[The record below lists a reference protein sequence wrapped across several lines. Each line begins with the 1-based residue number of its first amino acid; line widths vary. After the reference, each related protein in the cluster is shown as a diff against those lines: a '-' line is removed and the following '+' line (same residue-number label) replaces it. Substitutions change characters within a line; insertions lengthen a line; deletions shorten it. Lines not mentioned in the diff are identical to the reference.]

1 MNNNLGFTLSKA
13 RSRRYPA
20 VRITDAGY
28 ADDLAIFSD
37 NCENAEKLLH
47 LLEYAAEKI
56 GLKVNAKKTEY
67 ICYHHQGNIKTSQNV
82 ALKSVEDFTYLG
94 SNIASTD
101 KDVEIRIAK
110 AWSTLNKLDSIWK
123 SNLPDELKRNF
134 FRATTG
140 SVLLYGSTTW
150 TLTKKLEK
158 KLDGIFTRMLRAV
171 LNVSWREHPTKE
183 RLYGNIPK
191 LSDVIKEQRTR
202 FAGHCYRSKAEL
214 ISDLLLWQ
222 PSHGY
227 SRRGRPNK
235 NYIDQLT
242 NDSSNCLIE
251 DLPTAN
257 GRPRWMA

>member
-1 MNNNLGFTLSKA
+1 MVPVPHNMTNYFQPLDLTVNLS
-13 RSRRYPA
+13 
-20 VRITDAGY
+20 
-28 ADDLAIFSD
+28 
-37 NCENAEKLLH
+37 C
-47 LLEYAAEKI
+47 
-56 GLKVNAKKTEY
+56 
-67 ICYHHQGNIKTSQNV
+67 
-82 ALKSVEDFTYLG
+82 KSFLRDQ
-94 SNIASTD
+94 AQ
-101 KDVEIRIAK
+101 
-110 AWSTLNKLDSIWK
+110 
-123 SNLPDELKRNF
+123 LKRNF

-242 NDSSNCLIE
+242 NDSNCLIE
-251 DLPTAN
+251 DLPTAM
-257 GRPRWMA
+257 GDRDGWRDRVRAIRARYPPQ